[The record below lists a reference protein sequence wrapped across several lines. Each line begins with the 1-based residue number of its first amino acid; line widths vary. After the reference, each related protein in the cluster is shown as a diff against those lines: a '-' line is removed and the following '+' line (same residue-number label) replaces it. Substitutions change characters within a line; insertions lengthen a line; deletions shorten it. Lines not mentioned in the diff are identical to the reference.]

1 MHVTMGDNTIVA
13 GVDEAGRGC
22 LAGPVVAAAVIL
34 PREVVCDPQLQDSK
48 KLSPCVRNRLERI
61 IKELA
66 LAWSLGVAWPR
77 EIDRMNILQATLQAM
92 SRAVNKLRVQPELV
106 LVDGNQLP
114 PVSVFCRCI
123 PGGDGKVPQISAA
136 SILAKVFRDRLM
148 EHLDRRY
155 PGYGFQGHKGYGTR
169 DHVHQLQVLG
179 PCRMHRRS
187 FGPVRRLLEDRQQ
200 WLPGI

>member
-1 MHVTMGDNTIVA
+1 MGHKGMVA

-34 PREVVCDPQLQDSK
+34 PANEVRGPQVQDSK
-48 KLSPCVRNRLERI
+48 KLSSSVRHRLEGE
-61 IKELA
+61 IKAVA
-66 LAWSLGVAWPR
+66 LAWSLGVAWPP
-77 EIDRMNILQATLQAM
+77 EIDRVNILQATLQAM
-92 SRAVNKLRVQPELV
+92 TRAVNKLRVQPDLV

-114 PVSVFCRCI
+114 AMAVSCRCI

-148 EHLDRRY
+148 ERLDQRY
-155 PGYGFQGHKGYGTR
+155 PGYGFYVHKGYGTKF
-169 DHVHQLQVLG
+169 HVHKLQVLG

-187 FGPVRRLLEDRQQ
+187 FAPVRRLLEDRQQ